1 MELTENQSRVLG
13 VLSTNAAL
21 YRSGMDWTTPKAIAE
36 KIPTMETSGVVRCL
50 QGLRDRK
57 LVEETE
63 TRMPPRE
70 GLQKKPRRVWRITRK
85 GRRLLLL
92 KHRAEVLRRKAYR
105 L

>member
-1 MELTENQSRVLG
+1 MELTDNQARVLG

-21 YRSGMDWTTPKAIAE
+21 YREGMDWTRPKAIAE
-36 KIPTMETSGVVRCL
+36 KIPSMDVSAVVRCL

-57 LVEETE
+57 LVEEVE
-63 TRMPPRE
+63 TTTPPRE
-70 GLQKKPRRVWRITRK
+70 KVQSKPRRVWRITRK